1 MIQYYKQLRIVIS
14 RNFNRN
20 YQSLKQSFIEIKQL
34 NIKVMQ
40 KTISPIVKWAQRKDN
55 VFLTVEV
62 RDLKD
67 EKVELT
73 TSSLKFSASAEGV
86 NYVFEIN
93 FFADV
98 VVEESKWT
106 NYGLNVRF
114 ILSKKDKTASYWT
127 RLIKEPHKL
136 QYLQVDWTK
145 YIDEDDEA
153 EEGGKGLDDW
163 DQNKF
168 QNFDQ
173 GGADEDDEEAEE
185 EQPKEGNVDDLENE
199 EEVQKNDQAP
209 QEGEQE
215 KQAESN

>member
-1 MIQYYKQLRIVIS
+1 
-14 RNFNRN
+14 
-20 YQSLKQSFIEIKQL
+20 
-34 NIKVMQ
+34 MQ
-40 KTISPIVKWAQRKDN
+40 KTIAPIVKWAQRKDN

-67 EKVELT
+67 EKVDLT
-73 TSSLKFSASAEGV
+73 SSSLKFSANAEGV

-93 FFADV
+93 FFSEV

-114 ILSKKDKTASYWT
+114 ILSKKDKAASYWT
-127 RLIKEPHKL
+127 RLIKETHKL

-163 DQNKF
+163 DSNRF

-173 GGADEDDEEAEE
+173 GHGHDHGHDHGHGHGHGHDHDHDHDHGHHHENDDEDEE
-185 EQPKEGNVDDLENE
+185 EPNEGNIDDLEKE
-199 EEVQKNDQAP
+199 EEVQQKEQAP
-209 QEGEQE
+209 QEGDQQKQDIQQEQQE
-215 KQAESN
+215 ENK

>member
-1 MIQYYKQLRIVIS
+1 
-14 RNFNRN
+14 
-20 YQSLKQSFIEIKQL
+20 
-34 NIKVMQ
+34 MQ
-40 KTISPIVKWAQRKDN
+40 KTIAPIVKWAQRKDN
-55 VFLTVEV
+55 VFLTVET

-67 EKVELT
+67 EKVDLT
-73 TSSLKFSASAEGV
+73 SNSLKFSANAEGI
-86 NYVFEIN
+86 NYAFEIN
-93 FFADV
+93 FFAEV

-127 RLIKEPHKL
+127 RLIKETHKL

-173 GGADEDDEEAEE
+173 GGADEDDEEGEE
-185 EQPKEGNVDDLENE
+185 EQPKEGNVDDLEKE

-209 QEGEQE
+209 KEGEQE

>member
-1 MIQYYKQLRIVIS
+1 
-14 RNFNRN
+14 
-20 YQSLKQSFIEIKQL
+20 
-34 NIKVMQ
+34 MQ
-40 KTISPIVKWAQRKDN
+40 KTIAPIVKWAQRKDN

-62 RDLKD
+62 RDLKG

-73 TSSLKFSASAEGV
+73 SNSLKFSATAEGV

-93 FFADV
+93 FFGEV

-114 ILSKKDKTASYWT
+114 ILSKKDKATSYWT
-127 RLIKEPHKL
+127 RLIKESHKL

-168 QNFDQ
+168 QNFDH
-173 GGADEDDEEAEE
+173 GHDHGHDHCHDHGHDHEHGHHHEEDDDEEDQEE
-185 EQPKEGNVDDLENE
+185 PNAGNIDDLDQE
-199 EEVQKNDQAP
+199 EEVQQQEQVPKEGDQQK
-209 QEGEQE
+209 QEQ
-215 KQAESN
+215 Q